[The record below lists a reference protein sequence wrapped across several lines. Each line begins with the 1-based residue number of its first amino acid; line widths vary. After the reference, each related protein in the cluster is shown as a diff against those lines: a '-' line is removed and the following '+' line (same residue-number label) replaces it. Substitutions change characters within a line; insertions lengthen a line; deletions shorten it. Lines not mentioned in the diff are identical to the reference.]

1 MARPNLPLHECGPER
16 IVLIKP
22 SALGDIVHS
31 LPVLSALRQRFP
43 HSHITWV
50 VNRTYE
56 PLLQGHPD
64 LDATLPFDR
73 GALRGGW
80 LAAAR
85 TFTGFFRAL
94 RAGWFDLAIDLQGLF
109 RSGLIAWASGAR
121 RRVTLE
127 SAREGARFFCTDSVA
142 LPRADMHA
150 VDRYWCVAQAL
161 GAGDAEKVFRVP
173 VMPTAATWA
182 EELLRELPRP
192 WVVLGAGSR
201 WLTKRWPPEHFAALA
216 GRARA
221 EFGGS
226 AVLVGGSDEAS
237 LSAAVRA
244 RLHGPSLDLTG
255 RTALPQLAAV
265 LARADVMLA
274 NDTGPM
280 HLAVALGRPVVAPY
294 TCTRVAWTGPYGMFD
309 RAIETTIPCGGSC
322 RKRCSRMECMTELT
336 PDRLWP
342 VLHEVLQSWHDRSRF
357 A

>member
-1 MARPNLPLHECGPER
+1 MPPSSPLNECAPQR

-31 LPVLSALRQRFP
+31 LPVLTALRRRFRRA
-43 HSHITWV
+43 HISWV
-50 VNRTYE
+50 VNRAYE
-56 PLLQGHPD
+56 PLLRGHPD
-64 LDATLPFDR
+64 LDTTLPFDR

-85 TFTGFFRAL
+85 TFAGFFRTL
-94 RAGWFDLAIDLQGLF
+94 RAGRFDLAIDLQGLF
-109 RSGLIAWASGAR
+109 RSGLIAWASGAQ
-121 RRVTLE
+121 RRVALG
-127 SAREGARFFCTDSVA
+127 SAREGARFFCTDTVV

-150 VDRYWCVAQAL
+150 VDRYWCVAEAL
-161 GAGDAEKVFRVP
+161 GAGEVEKEFHVP
-173 VMPTAATWA
+173 IVATAAAWA
-182 EELLRELPRP
+182 AEVLRELPRP
-192 WVVLGAGSR
+192 WMVLGPGSR

-216 GRARA
+216 GQARA

-226 AVLVGGSDEAS
+226 VVLVGGPDEVG

-255 RTALPQLAAV
+255 RTALPQLTAL

-294 TCTRVAWTGPYGMFD
+294 TCTKVAWTGPYGMTS
-309 RAIETTIPCGGSC
+309 RAVETRVWCGGSC
-322 RKRCSRMECMTELT
+322 RKRCSRMECMAELK

-342 VLHEVLQSWHDRSRF
+342 VLHEVLKTWHNHGRF
-357 A
+357 D

>member
-1 MARPNLPLHECGPER
+1 MPPRPPLHDCHPQR

-22 SALGDIVHS
+22 SALGDIVHA
-31 LPVLSALRQRFP
+31 LPVLSAMRRRFP
-43 HSHITWV
+43 SAHITWV
-50 VNRTYE
+50 VNRVYE
-56 PLLQGHPD
+56 PLLLGHPD

-85 TFTGFFRAL
+85 TFGRFYRTL
-94 RAGWFDLAIDLQGLF
+94 RAGRFDLAIDLQGLF

-121 RRVTLE
+121 RRVTLAC
-127 SAREGARFFCTDSVA
+127 AREGARFFCTDTVA
-142 LPRADMHA
+142 LPRAGMHA
-150 VDRYWCVAQAL
+150 IDRYWCLAEVL
-161 GAGDAEKVFRVP
+161 GAGDGPKVFHVP
-173 VMPTAATWA
+173 VAPTAAVWA
-182 EELLRELPRP
+182 SEVLRELPRP
-192 WVVLGAGSR
+192 WMVLGPGSR

-226 AVLVGGSDEAS
+226 IVLVGGRDEVA

-244 RLHGPSLDLTG
+244 HLHGPSLDLTG
-255 RTALPQLAAV
+255 RTALPQLAAI

-294 TCTRVAWTGPYGMFD
+294 TCTRVAWTGPYGQD
-309 RAIETTIPCGGSC
+309 SRAVETRVRCAGSC
-322 RKRCSRMECMTELT
+322 RKRCWRMECMAELA

-342 VLHEVLQSWHDRSRF
+342 VLHEVLQSWHSRGRH